1 MNEKEKQVL
10 QYFSEHVT
18 PQRLKKIEQ
27 LLPLRTRNVAVVLED
42 VYQSHNA
49 GAIMRSCDAFGVQDI
64 HCILKRNE
72 FDAQSK
78 VSQGAA
84 KWLDISYYS
93 QEPEEVESPTEH
105 CIETLKKDGYKII
118 ATSPH
123 ATTTLQEL
131 SLFASSST
139 TGRESEDPNPMG
151 QKLAFMFGTEEEGL
165 TEEAVKLADDTI
177 KIPMYGF
184 VESFNVSVSVALI
197 LFDITTRLRASGL
210 DWKLSEEEKQEL
222 KLDWLRN
229 SIDRSDLLEK
239 RFLED
244 LEKKKKERKLIRS
257 FKFFYFVF

>member
-1 MNEKEKQVL
+1 VVSLKKNKNNKGPFMNEKEKQVL
-10 QYFSEHVT
+10 KYFSEHVT

-27 LLPLRTRNVAVVLED
+27 LLPLRTRQATVVLED
-42 VYQSHNA
+42 LYQSHNA

-64 HCILKRNE
+64 HCILNRNE

-105 CIETLKKDGYKII
+105 CIKTLKNNGYKII

-131 SLFASSST
+131 PA
-139 TGRESEDPNPMG
+139 D

-165 TEEAVKLADDTI
+165 SEEAVKLADDTI

-197 LFDITTRLRASGL
+197 LFDITTRLRASGF
-210 DWKLSEEEKQEL
+210 DWKLSEEEHDEL

-229 SIDRSDLLEK
+229 SIDRSELLEK

-244 LEKKKKERKLIRS
+244 LNK
-257 FKFFYFVF
+257 

>member
-10 QYFSEHVT
+10 KYFSERVT

-27 LLPLRTRNVAVVLED
+27 LLPLRTRNVSVVLED

-49 GAIMRSCDAFGVQDI
+49 GAILRSCDAFGVQDI
-64 HCILKRNE
+64 HCILGRNE
-72 FDAQSK
+72 FDIQSK

-84 KWLDISYYS
+84 KWLDISFYS
-93 QEPEEVESPTEH
+93 QEPEEVESPTQY
-105 CIETLKKDGYKII
+105 CVDTLKKNGYKII

-131 SLFASSST
+131 
-139 TGRESEDPNPMG
+139 PVN

-165 TEEAVKLADDTI
+165 SEEAIGLADETI
-177 KIPMYGF
+177 QIPMYGF

-210 DWKLSEEEKQEL
+210 EWQLTAEEQEEL
-222 KLDWLRN
+222 KLDWLKN
-229 SIDRSDLLEK
+229 SIDRSDALEK

-244 LEKKKKERKLIRS
+244 LEK
-257 FKFFYFVF
+257 